1 MSDSPP
7 NKIDETLD
15 ELLADVQSIRRVHNA
30 GKPRPFNRKTNWPDA
45 LVFINRTIHCK
56 CGEIY
61 ISPNPI
67 ILLRFGDERKIIKE
81 WMPRFN
87 ILPREKYEISEHAP
101 ICISCYETSQIDLS
115 PIEIKEV
122 Q

>member
-1 MSDSPP
+1 MVDSPS
-7 NKIDETLD
+7 NSIDDTLD
-15 ELLADVQSIRRVHNA
+15 ELLSDMKSIRRIKDA
-30 GKPRPFNRKTNWPDA
+30 GKPRPFNRKTYWPDA

-61 ISPNPI
+61 VSPNPM
-67 ILLRFGDERKIIKE
+67 ILLRFGDERKMVKQ
-81 WMPRFN
+81 WLSRFN
-87 ILPREKYEISEHAP
+87 TLPREKYEITEHSP

-115 PIEIKEV
+115 PIELKEV